1 LHKATCTN
9 QRGPRGHL
17 NQLEGITRVA
27 TCTNQVKSVHCTARI
42 GRIPQA
48 NGRYSNSCRA
58 AAHTRGHAGQL
69 LDVLPDRRDDIEP
82 HGRRL
87 AVVARRLPMGSAGRV
102 CCYWSDRLAACN
114 VSCAMVCHSPA
125 PSITHISLLE

>member
-1 LHKATCTN
+1 MIFMRSAQRCTRPLAPIRGVHKATCTN
-9 QRGPRGHL
+9 HVG
-17 NQLEGITRVA
+17 
-27 TCTNQVKSVHCTARI
+27 SVHCTARI

-48 NGRYSNSCRA
+48 NGRRSNSCRV

-87 AVVARRLPMGSAGRV
+87 AIVARWLPMGSAGRV
-102 CCYWSDRLAACN
+102 CCYWGGRLVACYA
-114 VSCAMVCHSPA
+114 SCAMGGILPRR
-125 PSITHISLLE
+125 